1 MDLGGVTA
9 ERFGVL
15 AVRSP
20 SDMAKPGMA
29 VKNCHLPSGL
39 IKWLQINSRT
49 ELMASGGKGKR
60 ELWQNA
66 PDSVCLDM
74 RKK

>member
-1 MDLGGVTA
+1 
-9 ERFGVL
+9 
-15 AVRSP
+15 
-20 SDMAKPGMA
+20 MAAG
-29 VKNCHLPSGL
+29 S
-39 IKWLQINSRT
+39 SRT